1 LTTEHAQE
9 IIKAREKRRQR
20 SGPKSYLELKAR
32 RQIRRLE
39 SSKLKVL
46 LPVGVSVDGK
56 QSFRGSSLM
65 I

>member
-9 IIKAREKRRQR
+9 IIKAREKKEAEKWSKKLPRAKKQEAN
-20 SGPKSYLELKAR
+20 KKAR
-32 RQIRRLE
+32 EL
-39 SSKLKVL
+39 KLKVL